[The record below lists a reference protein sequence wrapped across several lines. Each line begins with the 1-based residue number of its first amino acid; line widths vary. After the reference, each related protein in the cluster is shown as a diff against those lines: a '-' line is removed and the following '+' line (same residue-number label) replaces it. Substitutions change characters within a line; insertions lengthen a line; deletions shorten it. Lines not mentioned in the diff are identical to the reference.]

1 MLKQVTLSFTP
12 YTLLQWYLQSNEVL
26 LNLSMKCW
34 NSAFDAQGSRLIIV
48 VVQIG
53 AVENIY
59 VAAVEALEKK
69 KRQDETQFTT
79 KIGGKT
85 SLGPSYFIFI
95 PSSVFDALL
104 CWNWPFLP
112 PNCVTLQITLLSRKN
127 SWIRN
132 RYNLTNHD
140 KNPIPFPTSH
150 NTYKNNNT
158 LHTGPN
164 FWSFKTWPDGCNR
177 TW

>member
-85 SLGPSYFIFI
+85 SLGPSYFI
-95 PSSVFDALL
+95 L
-104 CWNWPFLP
+104 
-112 PNCVTLQITLLSRKN
+112 
-127 SWIRN
+127 
-132 RYNLTNHD
+132 
-140 KNPIPFPTSH
+140 
-150 NTYKNNNT
+150 
-158 LHTGPN
+158 
-164 FWSFKTWPDGCNR
+164 
-177 TW
+177 